1 MIIILKTVIALITLT
16 FVGIN
21 LLSFIFRSLNI
32 IMSLPA
38 SKSSGV
44 NKMIKQSLYL
54 ETVFFIFSIILAVG
68 YFYAINHFY
77 NILLVIAAALIMISR
92 LPDLLSEIKT
102 GEKTTK
108 KNMKQR
114 PIDIIFNI
122 LFFIAIPIIWYSFKY

>member
-1 MIIILKTVIALITLT
+1 
-16 FVGIN
+16 
-21 LLSFIFRSLNI
+21 
-32 IMSLPA
+32 MSLPA

>member
-1 MIIILKTVIALITLT
+1 MIIILKTVIALIILT

-44 NKMIKQSLYL
+44 NKMIKQSLYS
-54 ETVFFIFSIILAVG
+54 EIVFFIFSIILTVG

-92 LPDLLSEIKT
+92 LPDLLIEIKT

-122 LFFIAIPIIWYSFKY
+122 LFFVAIPIIWYSFKY